1 MAIPHPEKTIMT
13 GVSYY
18 MTPGSPWSYLGSKLF
33 ARIARDAGAE
43 VTVYAVDFGA
53 IFPATGGLPL
63 PMRSPERRAYRLQEL
78 ARWKR
83 RRGAPMH
90 LQPANFPV
98 SGPTPALAIVA
109 AREAGHDAH
118 GLSAALLAALW
129 EDDRNI
135 DDPDIVASVCEA
147 CGLPAAAIMEASG
160 SRETAERFEADTREA
175 IERGVFGA
183 PSWLIGGELFWGQDR
198 LDFVAEKL
206 GVA

>member
-1 MAIPHPEKTIMT
+1 MT
-13 GVSYY
+13 SVLYY
-18 MTPGSPWSYLGSKLF
+18 MTPSSPWSYLGSRLF
-33 ARIARDAGAE
+33 SRMAAQAGAE
-43 VTVYAVDFGA
+43 VTVYAVDFGT

-63 PMRSPERRAYRLQEL
+63 PKRSPERRAYRLQEL

-83 RRGAPMH
+83 RRDAPMH
-90 LQPANFPV
+90 LQPVNFPATR
-98 SGPTPALAIVA
+98 PTAALAIVA
-109 AREAGHDAH
+109 AREAGHDAF
-118 GLSAALLAALW
+118 GLSSALLAALW

-147 CGLPAAAIMEASG
+147 CGLPAAAIMEAAGG
-160 SRETAERFEADTREA
+160 SDIADRFAADTREA

>member
-1 MAIPHPEKTIMT
+1 MT
-13 GVSYY
+13 SVSYY
-18 MTPGSPWSYLGSKLF
+18 MTPSSPWSYLGSKLF
-33 ARIARDAGAE
+33 SSMAEQAGAE
-43 VTVYAVDFGA
+43 VTVYAVDFGT

-63 PMRSPERRAYRLQEL
+63 PKRSPERRAYRLQEL

-83 RRGAPMH
+83 RRDAPMH
-90 LQPANFPV
+90 LQPVNFPATR
-98 SGPTPALAIVA
+98 PTAALAIVA
-109 AREAGHDAH
+109 AREAGHDAF
-118 GLSAALLAALW
+118 GLSSALLAALW

-147 CGLPAAAIMEASG
+147 CGLPAAAIMEAAGG
-160 SRETAERFEADTREA
+160 SDIADRFAADTREA

>member
-1 MAIPHPEKTIMT
+1 MT
-13 GVSYY
+13 SVSYY
-18 MTPGSPWSYLGSKLF
+18 MTPSSPWSYLGSKLF
-33 ARIARDAGAE
+33 SGMAAQVGAD
-43 VTVYAVDFGA
+43 VTVYAVDFGT

-63 PMRSPERRAYRLQEL
+63 PKRSPERQAYRLQEL

-83 RRGAPMH
+83 RRNAPMH
-90 LQPANFPV
+90 LQPVNFPATR
-98 SGPTPALAIVA
+98 PTAALAIVA
-109 AREAGHDAH
+109 AREAGHDAL
-118 GLSAALLAALW
+118 GLSSALLAALW

-147 CGLPAAAIMEASG
+147 CGLPAAAIMEAAGSG
-160 SRETAERFEADTREA
+160 DIADRFAADTREA

>member
-1 MAIPHPEKTIMT
+1 MT
-13 GVSYY
+13 SVSYY
-18 MTPGSPWSYLGSKLF
+18 MTPSSPWSYLGSKLF
-33 ARIARDAGAE
+33 SGMAAQAGAE
-43 VTVYAVDFGA
+43 VTVYAVDFGT

-63 PMRSPERRAYRLQEL
+63 PKRSPERQAYRLQEL

-83 RRGAPMH
+83 RRNAPMH
-90 LQPANFPV
+90 LQPVNFPATR
-98 SGPTPALAIVA
+98 PTAALAIVA
-109 AREAGHDAH
+109 AREAGHDAL
-118 GLSAALLAALW
+118 GLSSALLAALW

-147 CGLPAAAIMEASG
+147 CGLPAAAIMEAAG
-160 SRETAERFEADTREA
+160 GGDIAERFAADTREA